1 MMEMLKW
8 RVPAILLTLFATAQ
22 ASADGD
28 AGRGTT
34 LFTRCTSC
42 HAVTEQNKVGPHLSG
57 VFGRTAGTVAGAKYS
72 KAMTASGMTWDEQTL
87 DAFLTE
93 PTRVLPG
100 TTMSARLPNPQ
111 DRADIIAYLKTW
123 YHRKMTSYGAMSPR
137 SAISISR

>member
-1 MMEMLKW
+1 M
-8 RVPAILLTLFATAQ
+8 LLTLFATAQ

-28 AGRGTT
+28 AGTGKM
-34 LFTRCTSC
+34 LFTRCSSC

-57 VFGRTAGTVAGAKYS
+57 VFGRTAGTVAGARYS
-72 KAMTASGMTWDEQTL
+72 KAMTASRMTWDEQTL

-111 DRADIIAYLKTW
+111 DRADVIAYLKTLV
-123 YHRKMTSYGAMSPR
+123 SP
-137 SAISISR
+137 

>member
-8 RVPAILLTLFATAQ
+8 GVTAMLLTLFATAQ

-28 AGRGTT
+28 AGRGKT
-34 LFTRCTSC
+34 LFTRCSSC
-42 HAVTEQNKVGPHLSG
+42 HSVTEQNKVGPHLSG
-57 VFGRTAGTVAGAKYS
+57 VFGRPAGTVAGASYS

-111 DRADIIAYLKTW
+111 DRADVIAYLKTLV
-123 YHRKMTSYGAMSPR
+123 SP
-137 SAISISR
+137 